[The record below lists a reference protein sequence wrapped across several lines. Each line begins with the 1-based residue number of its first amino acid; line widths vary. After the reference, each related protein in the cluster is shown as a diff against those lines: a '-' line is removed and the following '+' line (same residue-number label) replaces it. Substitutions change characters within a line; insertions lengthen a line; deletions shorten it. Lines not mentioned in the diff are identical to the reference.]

1 MSAKKEPAPSPQGR
15 PSARVSAK
23 DAREYI
29 GHDRHEGLDTEDWLD
44 AQVIAEAKARGFRLA
59 IRCRRC
65 NQWLVATQS
74 VAVHLGPVCR
84 AKVSAA

>member
-1 MSAKKEPAPSPQGR
+1 MSKKEPAPSPQGR
-15 PSARVSAK
+15 PATRMSAT

-29 GHDRHEGLDTEDWLD
+29 GHDHHDGLGAEDWLD
-44 AQVIAEAKARGFRLA
+44 AQVIAEAKTRGFRLA

-65 NQWLVATQS
+65 NQWLVASQS

-84 AKVSAA
+84 AKVTAA